1 MALFILSH
9 PHRTRVTPSWY
20 GPDACPVPP
29 FPPGPGSNRST
40 LGCPSTAPIHRDRY
54 RVARGHPHRGTPDLP
69 EATLRQDRAAPSVPH
84 CPAVFTSSAGHPGVP
99 ILTPRAT
106 PISAPAPHSLI
117 RK

>member
-40 LGCPSTAPIHRDRY
+40 LGCPSTAPIHRDVTASLADTRI
-54 RVARGHPHRGTPDLP
+54 G
-69 EATLRQDRAAPSVPH
+69 ELRTCQR
-84 CPAVFTSSAGHPGVP
+84 
-99 ILTPRAT
+99 PR
-106 PISAPAPHSLI
+106 
-117 RK
+117 